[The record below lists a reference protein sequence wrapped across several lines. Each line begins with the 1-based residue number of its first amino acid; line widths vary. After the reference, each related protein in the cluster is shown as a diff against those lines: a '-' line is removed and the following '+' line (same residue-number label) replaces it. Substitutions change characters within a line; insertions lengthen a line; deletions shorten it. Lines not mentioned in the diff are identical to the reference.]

1 MGDESWGRKQAML
14 NYRGLDVIAGAL
26 RFMSQFKAQFTATP
40 TPPYFAPRDLS
51 SDSFS
56 QF

>member
-1 MGDESWGRKQAML
+1 ML